1 MNIMANIF
9 VFVHLHFI
17 GIALRFYLTVACND
31 IAQKISYFGEY
42 FQLNVVILRK
52 QLLSGSK
59 DAIKFADNVVEI
71 QFIPYM
77 RCAVHSAS
85 FGRNGRIFDFNV
97 FLFFAV

>member
-1 MNIMANIF
+1 MNIMAKIF

-42 FQLNVVILRK
+42 FQLNAVILTKR
-52 QLLSGSK
+52 LLSGSK

-77 RCAVHSAS
+77 RWKKLS
-85 FGRNGRIFDFNV
+85 
-97 FLFFAV
+97 